1 MDMFKVFNGKE
12 RFIEVQKEKY
22 KDGRVKVHRVTQRVS
37 HHHLSLS
44 LSQPPPSVTIII
56 TAKSRCTHQQGYFFL
71 NVGRD
76 PIGKEHETYCTMA
89 YIEQEVEDKVQ
100 SVLYKAG
107 HYAPAVADLYTGI
120 TSYCDSSG
128 WAMPQLRVVLANLN
142 GDFDISMVQAHNSS
156 TTSYKNTTTITTTI
170 TTHFNVYPKVNLI
183 KSNQFVYSCN
193 SCIFF
198 KRSLSLKLASTNSK
212 HGNLEKVTF
221 ARRRTF
227 MTFKTVSQLRSEN
240 KDLEQLVE
248 VLEEVVVTFAD
259 GRFTDEIREVIMNL
273 FALGN
278 RWECQ

>member
-1 MDMFKVFNGKE
+1 MTPYQDTHKKMVATEAYRNRWTVGVSRVVYKEVFLDMFKVFNGKD
-12 RFIEVQKEKY
+12 RFIDVQKEKY

-128 WAMPQLRVVLANLN
+128 WAMPQLRVILANLN

-156 TTSYKNTTTITTTI
+156 TTSYKN
-170 TTHFNVYPKVNLI
+170 
-183 KSNQFVYSCN
+183 
-193 SCIFF
+193 
-198 KRSLSLKLASTNSK
+198 
-212 HGNLEKVTF
+212 
-221 ARRRTF
+221 
-227 MTFKTVSQLRSEN
+227 KTQCL
-240 KDLEQLVE
+240 LP
-248 VLEEVVVTFAD
+248 
-259 GRFTDEIREVIMNL
+259 
-273 FALGN
+273 GN
-278 RWECQ
+278 RHRLPCSKFYPLYICSTICGVCVMIFGALAAFDFQSFDRLLIPRGQC